1 MEVVFS
7 QERLRNPPVSWL
19 PEAFR
24 APQWGQP
31 HALLGSAAV
40 MPLAGES
47 PRSWTPTERTQIRR
61 GLANGEKIMSTTR
74 GSAMSGQRGNE
85 IRSLLDFC
93 LQDSNDQ
100 DIFRGTESWTPSKL
114 LVRGEEY
121 FWEENSDSLCVLS
134 PCSNPMHLCV
144 RLKVGRGRGRMGR

>member
-1 MEVVFS
+1 
-7 QERLRNPPVSWL
+7 
-19 PEAFR
+19 
-24 APQWGQP
+24 
-31 HALLGSAAV
+31 
-40 MPLAGES
+40 
-47 PRSWTPTERTQIRR
+47 
-61 GLANGEKIMSTTR
+61 MSTTR

-121 FWEENSDSLCVLS
+121 F
-134 PCSNPMHLCV
+134 
-144 RLKVGRGRGRMGR
+144 